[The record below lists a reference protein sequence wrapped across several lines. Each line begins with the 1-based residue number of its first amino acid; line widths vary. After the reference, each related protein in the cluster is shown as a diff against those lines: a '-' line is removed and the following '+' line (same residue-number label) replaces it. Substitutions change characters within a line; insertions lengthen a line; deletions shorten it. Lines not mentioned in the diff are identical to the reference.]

1 MIDYNN
7 IIKRG
12 GEVVNETIM
21 VPRKLVEE
29 AKKRGI
35 DVEEIVIRALA
46 EALELDPGELAWVRL
61 ELAEKMLGE
70 AKDYLAKGD
79 AVQASEKLY
88 KAVEECIKLLAQLY
102 RLPEYEKAVRE
113 GRWWTQLL
121 GKAARRLSKRFSEPR
136 LTDAWARAYDIHIW
150 GFHEAKYG
158 VEDIREDLQ
167 YAKWLVEYVKKLL
180 AEAKA
185 SQEA

>member
-1 MIDYNN
+1 
-7 IIKRG
+7 
-12 GEVVNETIM
+12 M

-35 DVEEIVIRALA
+35 DVEEVVLRALA

-61 ELAEKMLGE
+61 ELAEKTLGE
-70 AKDYLAKGD
+70 AMEYFAKGGS
-79 AVQASEKLY
+79 VQASEKLY

-102 RLPEYEKAVRE
+102 KLPEYERAVRN
-113 GRWWTQLL
+113 GRRWTQLL
-121 GKAARRLSKRFSEPR
+121 GKAARRLSKRFYEPR
-136 LTDAWARAYDIHIW
+136 LADAWARAYDVRIW

-167 YAKWLVEYVKKLL
+167 YAK
-180 AEAKA
+180 
-185 SQEA
+185 